1 MTPRLRDLI
10 AELSESLDETALSTF
25 ANQLADRQPLSVSM
39 SIEAP
44 DVRQLKD
51 NILNQASGALLA
63 QATYSQNSVV
73 ALLKAVD

>member
-10 AELSESLDETALSTF
+10 AELSESRDETALSTF

>member
-1 MTPRLRDLI
+1 
-10 AELSESLDETALSTF
+10 
-25 ANQLADRQPLSVSM
+25 M